1 MQTPAA
7 AQPPDVSAPV
17 QIKPDIY
24 EHAVQAQHERTLG
37 AEFAR
42 KCLKNL
48 GWSQVL
54 NVIQAITI
62 GLLFWAYIHLPQHY
76 VATEN
81 GRITPFYPTDKP
93 VWSESDV
100 RQFGADTIS
109 KSFTLDFVHY
119 RDQMTA
125 VSPNFN
131 EEGFA
136 GYNQALTTGSNILSL
151 VRDKRMNLTNTVEP
165 GVIAR
170 RGVIGDRY
178 TWEFQYPV
186 TMRLQGQ
193 NSSSPPLRYIFTLR
207 IQQADVRLK
216 PRGLEVTQTITN
228 NAG

>member
-1 MQTPAA
+1 MQNPQPAA
-7 AQPPDVSAPV
+7 PPEGAAVAMTE
-17 QIKPDIY
+17 PDIY
-24 EHAVQAQHERTLG
+24 EHAVQAQHERSLG

-42 KCLKNL
+42 SCLKKL
-48 GWSQVL
+48 GWSLMVNALQAVAIIVL
-54 NVIQAITI
+54 IFLYVN
-62 GLLFWAYIHLPQHY
+62 LPREY
-76 VATEN
+76 LATEG

-109 KSFTLDFVHY
+109 KAFTLDFVHY

-125 VSPNFN
+125 ASPDFS
-131 EEGFA
+131 EEGFT

-151 VRDKRMNLTNTVEP
+151 IKDKRMNLTNTVEP
-165 GVIAR
+165 GVITR
-170 RGVIGDRY
+170 RGVMGGRY

-186 TMRLQGQ
+186 MMKLQGQ
-193 NSSSPPLRYIFTLR
+193 NSSTPPLRYIFTLR
-207 IQQADVRLK
+207 IQQADTRLK